1 MSTTAGAP
9 ESAVPASSAHGDAQ
23 PGVVRRTR
31 RTASR
36 IALVVLGVLV
46 GVFAAVNTRSVE
58 VSWVFGDPLQ
68 TPLILAI
75 GVALVAGMLIGWLVA
90 TLRHRQD

>member
-1 MSTTAGAP
+1 MNTTTDAPQSTASG
-9 ESAVPASSAHGDAQ
+9 SPARADEQ

-31 RTASR
+31 KTASR

-75 GVALVAGMLIGWLVA
+75 AVALVAGVLIGWLGA
-90 TLRHRQD
+90 TLRHRRD